1 MLNFTLFTHRAA
13 ASLSGRFLAA
23 VVFVMSAISMSAQ
36 LSLTN
41 GSPSATIDFSSSM
54 QTSVGSNPAEAFAG
68 TGFSP
73 NPTTAG
79 RLNSNAWAVGG
90 MSDAGGAF
98 GGTSTSGDF
107 ARGAVNAVQTS
118 GGIYAFTGAP
128 GSTANPML
136 MIQPTAQDW
145 TPGNLT
151 LRIRNNGTS
160 NITELTVAYNIYIRN
175 DGGWG
180 NTFNFSHSA
189 DNSTYIPVGALDYT
203 SPVAVGVSSFV
214 LVGTAPSRTTTITGL
229 SIAPGDFYYIRW
241 SGDDVPGGSG
251 SRDEFGL
258 DDISVTATFGGAAP
272 AIQLAITS
280 IAPASPYQAEQFS
293 ITVQSR
299 DASNAPANVV
309 ANTDVV
315 ISLNTG

>member
-79 RLNSNAWAVGG
+79 RLNSNAWAVTGW
-90 MSDAGGAF
+90 SDGNLSF
-98 GGTSTSGDF
+98 GGTRTAPPTTDYTRGST
-107 ARGAVNAVQTS
+107 
-118 GGIYAFTGAP
+118 GGSVGTGGMWAFIGAP
-128 GSTANPML
+128 GSAANPTL
-136 MIQPTAQDW
+136 MIQPGGGDW
-145 TPGNLT
+145 VVNATLT
-151 LRIRNNGTS
+151 LRIQNNGTT
-160 NITELTVAYNIYIRN
+160 NITELAFAYNIYIRN
-175 DGGWG
+175 DQARGSS
-180 NTFNFSHSA
+180 FNFSHSA
-189 DNSTYIPVGALDYT
+189 DDVAYTAVPALNYT
-203 SPVAVGVSSFV
+203 STAAADGLGWV
-214 LVGTAPSRTTTITGL
+214 LVGTAPSRSTTITGIN
-229 SIAPGDFYYIRW
+229 IAPGAYYYIRW
-241 SGDDVPGGSG
+241 SGADVSGSG

-272 AIQLAITS
+272 ATQLAITS

-293 ITVQSR
+293 I
-299 DASNAPANVV
+299 
-309 ANTDVV
+309 
-315 ISLNTG
+315 

>member
-1 MLNFTLFTHRAA
+1 
-13 ASLSGRFLAA
+13 
-23 VVFVMSAISMSAQ
+23 
-36 LSLTN
+36 
-41 GSPSATIDFSSSM
+41 
-54 QTSVGSNPAEAFAG
+54 
-68 TGFSP
+68 
-73 NPTTAG
+73 
-79 RLNSNAWAVGG
+79 
-90 MSDAGGAF
+90 
-98 GGTSTSGDF
+98 
-107 ARGAVNAVQTS
+107 
-118 GGIYAFTGAP
+118 
-128 GSTANPML
+128 
-136 MIQPTAQDW
+136 
-145 TPGNLT
+145 
-151 LRIRNNGTS
+151 
-160 NITELTVAYNIYIRN
+160 TELTVAYNIYIRN

-272 AIQLAITS
+272 ATQLAITS

-315 ISLNTG
+315 ISLNTGTGTLGGTLTGTIPAGSNNVVITGATYNTAETGVVLTATRTAGDVLTAGNSSAIAFQQTATNLTISSVNGGNSVFANVGFSVTITSRNSLN